1 MNVWVSFEP
10 LWREIVFPLALI
22 VILIHHL
29 FRLFYIDTL
38 STSSHSSWCM
48 YEHECLL
55 TYRSC
60 KHLSN
65 NSQLM
70 KIYFCISCHLISA
83 PRSVS
88 TPYVSVY
95 DVQLEA
101 LHKKTCLHLSASNDT
116 YGGFHISSPKVWLI
130 LEFSFCR
137 ADIM

>member
-60 KHLSN
+60 KHFSN

-83 PRSVS
+83 PRSVR

-101 LHKKTCLHLSASNDT
+101 FHKKHVSTFLPVMIPTAAST
-116 YGGFHISSPKVWLI
+116 YQALKFGWFW
-130 LEFSFCR
+130 SFPFVGLT
-137 ADIM
+137 